1 MRSQVATSRHARS
14 LTSTEQKRA
23 LLTWG
28 FWLAILLVT
37 AAGMFFLR
45 SRLDKAH
52 VALGFL
58 LVVLGGSASG
68 GRLLGVTLAV
78 LAFLAF
84 NVLFLPP
91 YYTLGVA
98 HPVDWLVLG
107 AFLITGI
114 VAAQLLS
121 RAQERAAVAR
131 ERAIEIERL
140 AGEAERAEVFRQA
153 DALKTALIATV
164 SHDLRTPLTTIKA
177 LARGLAERG
186 HAEAASIEEEADR
199 LNRFVAD
206 LLDLSRIAANAV
218 PLQLEI
224 NDAGDLVG
232 TALRRVRGA
241 MNGREIAVIRDP
253 AVPLFGTFDLV
264 QSLRVL
270 VNLLENA
277 LRYAPS
283 GQPIELRVE
292 RHRDRLRFTV
302 ADRGPGVPPGEA
314 ELIFQPF
321 YRPAGA
327 TPDVGGAGLGLAIA
341 RGLAAAQHG
350 TVCYVPRDGGGSLF
364 TFEVP
369 AADPPVL
376 DRERMVT

>member
-1 MRSQVATSRHARS
+1 M
-14 LTSTEQKRA
+14 EQERP
-23 LLTWG
+23 LLTWAL
-28 FWLAILLVT
+28 WLAILLVT

-58 LVVLGGSASG
+58 LVVLGSSASG
-68 GRLLGVTLAV
+68 GRLLGITLAV
-78 LAFLAF
+78 VAFLTF
-84 NVLFLPP
+84 NALFLPP
-91 YYTLGVA
+91 YFTLVVA
-98 HPVDWLVLG
+98 DPLDWLVLG
-107 AFLITGI
+107 AFLVTGI
-114 VAAQLLS
+114 VAAHLLS
-121 RAQERAAVAR
+121 RAQERAEVAR
-131 ERAIEIERL
+131 QRAIEIERL
-140 AGEAERAEVFRQA
+140 AGEAERAEVFRKA

-177 LARGLAERG
+177 LARDLAERG

-232 TALRRVRGA
+232 AALRRVRGA
-241 MNGREIAVIRDP
+241 MNGREVTVLRDSGGP
-253 AVPLFGTFDLV
+253 MFGTFDFV

-283 GQPIELRVE
+283 RQAIEIRVE

-302 ADRGPGVPPGEA
+302 ADRGPGVPPGDA
-314 ELIFQPF
+314 DLIFQPF
-321 YRPAGA
+321 YRPAGS
-327 TPDVGGAGLGLAIA
+327 TPDVGAAGLGLAIA

-350 TVCYVPRDGGGSLF
+350 AVSYEPRDGGGSLF

-369 AADPPVL
+369 AADPPAL
-376 DRERMVT
+376 DREVMLT